1 MIVGLTG
8 GIGSGKTTVAEVF
21 KKLDSVAVYIADIE
35 ARKIMNSSDVIRIQL
50 LQAFGKETYKENELN
65 RQYLANV
72 VFDSK
77 EKLTILNNI
86 VHPEVKKHFLDF
98 ATSNADKAYVLYE
111 SAILF
116 ESNSS
121 QQCDFVISVF
131 LDKEERIKRV
141 LERDKTTEK
150 EVLSRINS
158 QWKEDKKLLS
168 SNYIIFNYAIQD
180 TKKSV
185 IKIHNIL
192 TEKALTIL

>member
-35 ARKIMNSSDVIRIQL
+35 ARKIMNSSDVIRTQL
-50 LQAFGKETYKENELN
+50 LQAFGKETYKGNELN
-65 RQYLANV
+65 RQYLANT
-72 VFDSK
+72 VFESE

-98 ATSNADKAYVLYE
+98 ATRNADKAYVLYE

-141 LERDKTTEK
+141 LDRDKTTEK

-185 IKIHNIL
+185 LKIHNIL

>member
-35 ARKIMNSSDVIRIQL
+35 ARKIMNSSVVIRTQL
-50 LQAFGKETYKENELN
+50 LQAFGKETYKNNELN
-65 RQYLANV
+65 RQYLANT
-72 VFDSK
+72 VFESE

-98 ATSNADKAYVLYE
+98 ATRNADKSYVLYE

-121 QQCDFVISVF
+121 QQCDFIISVF

-141 LERDKTTEK
+141 LDRDKTNKK

-180 TKKSV
+180 TEKSV
-185 IKIHNIL
+185 LKIHNIL

>member
-50 LQAFGKETYKENELN
+50 LQAFGKETYKNNELN
-65 RQYLANV
+65 REYLANA
-72 VFDSK
+72 VFESK

-86 VHPEVKKHFLDF
+86 VHPEVKKHFQDF
-98 ATSNADKAYVLYE
+98 AARNIDKAYVLYE

-121 QQCDFVISVF
+121 EQCDFVISVF

-141 LERDKTTEK
+141 LDRDKTNKK

-168 SNYIIFNYAIQD
+168 SNYIILNYAIQD
-180 TKKSV
+180 TEKSV
-185 IKIHNIL
+185 LKIHNIL

>member
-35 ARKIMNSSDVIRIQL
+35 ARKIMNSSDVIRTQL
-50 LQAFGKETYKENELN
+50 LQAFGKETYKGSELN
-65 RQYLANV
+65 RQYLANT
-72 VFDSK
+72 VFESE

-98 ATSNADKAYVLYE
+98 ATRNTHKAYVLYE

-141 LERDKTTEK
+141 LDRDKTTEK

-168 SNYIIFNYAIQD
+168 SNYIIVNYSIQD
-180 TKKSV
+180 TKKLV
-185 IKIHNIL
+185 LKIHNIL

>member
-21 KKLDSVAVYIADIE
+21 KKLDSVAVYIADVE
-35 ARKIMNSSDVIRIQL
+35 ARKIMNSSDVIRTQL
-50 LQAFGKETYKENELN
+50 LQVFGKETYKNNELN
-65 RQYLANV
+65 RKYLANT
-72 VFDSK
+72 VFESK

-98 ATSNADKAYVLYE
+98 ATRNADKAYVLYE

-121 QQCDFVISVF
+121 EQCDFIISVF

-141 LERDKTTEK
+141 LDRDKTNKK

-168 SNYIIFNYAIQD
+168 SNYIILNYAIQD
-180 TKKSV
+180 TEKSV
-185 IKIHNIL
+185 LKIHNIL